1 MCIRDRYKVKVYPNK
16 IGTYIEAIQL
26 EEESYTNADLDLR
39 IILVLQ
45 KELYLKIDDSSFVI
59 NTDLPYFYKN
69 NSYYIDVDNIDD
81 ITPYIEFGT
90 IVSEEI

>member
-1 MCIRDRYKVKVYPNK
+1 MERR
-16 IGTYIEAIQL
+16 
-26 EEESYTNADLDLR
+26 
-39 IILVLQ
+39 
-45 KELYLKIDDSSFVI
+45 YLKIDDSSFVI